1 MLIRP
6 TDVSPPLPPLTGVS
20 GSSRS
25 MDRDAR
31 ERSPLGAGGHTGDE
45 AEGDEK
51 GAKDSA
57 PPAHIIDETA

>member
-6 TDVSPPLPPLTGVS
+6 TDVPPPLQPLTGVS

-31 ERSPLGAGGHTGDE
+31 ERSPLGGRGHTGE
-45 AEGDEK
+45 EPGEEK

-57 PPAHIIDETA
+57 PPEHIIDETA